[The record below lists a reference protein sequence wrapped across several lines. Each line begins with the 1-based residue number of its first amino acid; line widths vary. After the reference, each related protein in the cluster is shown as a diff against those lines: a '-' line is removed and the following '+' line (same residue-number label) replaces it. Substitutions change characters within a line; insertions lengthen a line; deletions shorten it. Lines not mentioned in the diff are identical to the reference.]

1 MSRAVLSLGSN
12 EGDRLAH
19 LQTAVDALG
28 DLVRVVSSVY
38 RTPPWGPV
46 PQPDY
51 YNLVLIAEDG
61 GRGPRVWL
69 DRCRELERAAG
80 RDRSPSAV
88 RWGPRTLD
96 ADVVTVEVHRR
107 PVHSSDPELTLPH
120 PRAAERAFVLVP
132 WAEIDPAAELPDAGP
147 VADLLEPMDVTGIE
161 RVGHVR

>member
-12 EGDRLAH
+12 EGDRLGH
-19 LQTAVDALG
+19 LQSAVDGLG

-51 YNLVLIAEDG
+51 YNLVLVAEDD
-61 GRGPRVWL
+61 GRGARAWL
-69 DRCRELERAAG
+69 DRCRALENAAG

-96 ADVVTVEVHRR
+96 ADVITVEVHRQ
-107 PVHSSDPELTLPH
+107 PVRSTDPELILPH
-120 PRAAERAFVLVP
+120 PRAAERAFVLLP
-132 WAEIDPAAELPDAGP
+132 WAEIDPSAVLPDAGP
-147 VADLLEPMDVTGIE
+147 VGDLLDGLDVAGIE